1 MEHYKRGYKAGY
13 SNGYITGIKTGIK
26 KGYNKSSYE
35 FKKMIQ
41 EKIDKIEYMK
51 LEFKQYINED
61 SNLSDFWSD
70 EIQKLIIQEK
80 ILKSIQ
86 EEL

>member
-13 SNGYITGIKTGIK
+13 SNGYIAGIKT
-26 KGYNKSSYE
+26 GYNKSSYE

-61 SNLSDFWSD
+61 SDLSDFWGD